1 MIQALRGA
9 TDQENRLIFQKEAI
23 HMLATILLGYYDFG
37 LMEDREDALQ
47 CLARSAKA
55 GFPEHCAIVLRIYR
69 AYGQM
74 IPSDLENMA
83 KEWLFET
90 GSTGSMTALE
100 DMIEFGYI
108 TELEKTKALLQTK
121 FCGVG
126 YELFSFDQ
134 AAFFA
139 MMMSGDAE
147 CKKYL
152 LEEINKAESPSNNLR
167 EYHLRLAAAYGSVVG
182 VDFLLR
188 HHGAKVNEPNS
199 RGDTALLF
207 AARSGHKTAAL
218 KLLEFGADP
227 RISNYTGDTPLHW
240 LCSFDDEDVQEVA
253 EAFLANGADIGAQ
266 ANQFPPEDERL
277 DYSETDFAAG
287 TPLHRA
293 ICRNKLRQTK
303 VLVSLGADVH
313 LPTREDSDMS
323 SIALAT
329 YLHYPDLLKICL
341 TSPLVQIDKV
351 LHLRSGKS
359 LLMKALAGGSLHGV
373 CVGRIIRHGHKRESR
388 AIETLKILKTLKV
401 EKHFHDIPGESGCN
415 ALQFGVRHQPVVVQW
430 LLENGCRTD
439 LDRAYLKADEPHFP
453 LSSRPFITGNQSDEL
468 PTEPFYGPNTVG
480 NPPLLEAILHN
491 RPEMVQLL
499 LDQGADPVAHRDT
512 AQEITAFYLSAYSS
526 FENLNVL
533 QSVLAK
539 GVHVDHASPNHETPF
554 QCAVRNGCFRL
565 AFFLRETGANVNI
578 LADRGLMWQS
588 RRPHTLLGGL
598 VSLNSSSSLSGIIFL
613 LDDRRGRRE
622 VEIMV
627 NPSLNHTV
635 FHEIATLDGDRQDN
649 LTTSHILVLCEQYFR
664 PTAAVLN
671 AQASPH
677 YDHQGELDGSLEA
690 AGGNTALHYAAIHA
704 NYEVVHFLLKQC
716 QGTDIN
722 IVNELRMTAVDI
734 ARLALDRFDEKFVP
748 RDIPLSPSKQFD
760 IAKTRRE
767 NILRLLN
774 ET

>member
-1 MIQALRGA
+1 M
-9 TDQENRLIFQKEAI
+9 FQKEAI

-37 LMEDREDALQ
+37 LTQDPEILQ
-47 CLARSAKA
+47 RLVRSAKA
-55 GFPEHCAIVLRIYR
+55 GFSEHRAILLRIYR

-74 IPSDLENMA
+74 IPQDLENTA
-83 KEWLFET
+83 KEWLFEA

-108 TELEKTKALLQTK
+108 TELENTKELLKTK
-121 FCGVG
+121 FCGIG
-126 YELFSFDQ
+126 YELFPFDQ

-139 MMMSGDAE
+139 MTMSGDAE
-147 CKKYL
+147 CKKYI

-167 EYHLRLAAAYGSVVG
+167 EYHLRLAAAYGSVVSI
-182 VDFLLR
+182 DFLLQ

-207 AARSGHKTAAL
+207 AARSGHKAATL

-227 RISNYTGDTPLHW
+227 RISNYTDDTPLHW
-240 LCSFDDEDVQEVA
+240 LCSYDDEDVLEVA

-266 ANQFPPEDERL
+266 ANQFPPEDEPL
-277 DYSETDFAAG
+277 DYSETDFVAG

-293 ICRNKLRQTK
+293 ICRNKLQQTK

-313 LPTREDSDMS
+313 LTTREDSDMS

-329 YLHYPDLLKICL
+329 YLHYPDLLETCL
-341 TSPLVQIDKV
+341 TSPLVQMDTV

-373 CVGRIIRHGHKRESR
+373 FVGRMIRHGQKGESR
-388 AIETLKILKTLKV
+388 AIETLKILKTMKI
-401 EKHFHDIPGESGCN
+401 EKHFHDLPGESGCN

-439 LDRAYLKADEPHFP
+439 LDRAYLKAHEPYFP
-453 LSSRPFITGNQSDEL
+453 ISSRPFITGNQSDEL
-468 PTEPFYGPNTVG
+468 PTEPGYGPDTVG
-480 NPPLLEAILHN
+480 NPPLFEAILLN

-499 LDQGADPVAHRDT
+499 LDHGADPVAHRNT
-512 AQEITAFYLSAYSS
+512 TQEITAFYISAYSS
-526 FENLNVL
+526 FEHLDVL

-539 GVHVDHASPNHETPF
+539 GVHVDHANPDHETPF

-565 AFFLRETGANVNI
+565 ASFLRENGANVNI

-598 VSLNSSSSLSGIIFL
+598 ASLNSSSSLSGLMFL
-613 LDDRRGRRE
+613 LDERRGRQE

-627 NPSLNHTV
+627 TPSLNHTV
-635 FHEIATLDGDRQDN
+635 FHEIATLDGDRQDS
-649 LTTSHILVLCEQYFR
+649 LTTSRVLMLCEQYFR
-664 PTAAVLN
+664 PIAAVLN

-677 YDHQGELDGSLEA
+677 HDHQGKLDGSLEA

-722 IVNELRMTAVDI
+722 IVNEMGMTAADI
-734 ARLALDRFDEKFVP
+734 ARLALDEFDENFVP
-748 RDIPLSPSKQFD
+748 RDIPLVPAKQFNT
-760 IAKTRRE
+760 AKTRRE
-767 NILRLLN
+767 NILRLLK
-774 ET
+774 EA